1 MSVRFGLTTMAL
13 DPPDTFVQLSQA
25 VESGGFDFLW
35 VADSSL
41 HARYCYSYLTL
52 VASHTQRV
60 RLGPNCTHPYTRHPA
75 INMNAI
81 ATGRPRIG
89 WTA

>member
-1 MSVRFGLTTMAL
+1 MIKFGFTTMAL
-13 DPPDTFVQLSQA
+13 DPPDTFVRLVRE
-25 VESGGFDFLW
+25 VEAGGFDYMW

-52 VASHTQRV
+52 VATNTSHV

-75 INMNAI
+75 INLNAL
-81 ATGRPRIG
+81 ATLDEISADGPS
-89 WTA
+89 